1 METTNPTDD
10 GPKTLAEAVRYFAD
24 QDTCLN
30 FLVQLRWPEGIS
42 CPRCGSTEHSF
53 LSTRR
58 LWKCKGCKKQFSVKV
73 GTIMEDSPIGLD
85 KWLTAMWLIANAK
98 NGISSW
104 ELHRAIGVTQ
114 KSAWFLLH
122 RIRLAMQTGTFGKLS
137 GEVEV
142 DETFIGGKARNM
154 HADKRAE
161 KIHGRGACGKAI
173 VMGVLERGGEV
184 RTKVIPDTRR
194 STLHTEVRENVEEG
208 STVNTDSH
216 AGYVGLNPDY
226 VHEAVDHAVE
236 YVRGNVHTNGLE
248 NYWSLL
254 KRCIKGTYVS
264 VEPFH
269 LFRYLDEQAYR
280 YNERKHCDEAK
291 TKKTDGER
299 FTKLAGQVSGKRLTY
314 KHLTGKDQTVCL
326 PEREETAEG

>member
-1 METTNPTDD
+1 METTIPTNDV
-10 GPKTLAEAVRYFAD
+10 PKTLLEAIRHFSD
-24 QDTCLN
+24 PDTCLN
-30 FLVQLRWPEGIS
+30 FLVQLRWADGIH
-42 CPRCGSTEHSF
+42 CPRCGSGEHSF

-85 KWLTAMWLIANAK
+85 KWLTAIWLIANAK
-98 NGISSW
+98 NGISSY
-104 ELHRAIGVTQ
+104 EVHRAIGVTQ

-122 RIRLAMQTGTFGKLS
+122 RIRSAMQSGTFTKLS

-161 KIHGRGACGKAI
+161 KIYGRGATGKAI
-173 VMGVLERGGEV
+173 VIGVLERGGKV
-184 RTKVIPDTRR
+184 RTKVIPDTKKK
-194 STLHTEVRENVEEG
+194 TVQAEVRANVETGTLVCTDALPSYEG
-208 STVNTDSH
+208 L
-216 AGYVGLNPDY
+216 APDY
-226 VHEAVDHAVE
+226 VHEAVDHAKE

-254 KRCIKGTYVS
+254 KRCIRGTYVS

-269 LFRYLDEQAYR
+269 LFRYLDEQAFR
-280 YNERKHCDEAK
+280 FNERKRADDT
-291 TKKTDGER
+291 TKPDGER
-299 FTKLAGQVSGKRLTY
+299 FIDVAGNITGKRLTY
-314 KHLTGKDQTVCL
+314 RKLTGKEDAVL
-326 PEREETAEG
+326 PPTL

>member
-1 METTNPTDD
+1 MDTTNTTPV
-10 GPKTLAEAVRYFAD
+10 TLQDAIRYFSD
-24 QDTCLN
+24 PDTCIR
-30 FLVQLRWPEGIS
+30 FMVPLRWPNGIK
-42 CPRCGSTEHSF
+42 CPNCGSTEHSY
-53 LSTRR
+53 LTTRR
-58 LWKCKGCKKQFSVKV
+58 VWKCKAKACRKQFSVKL
-73 GTIMEDSPIGLD
+73 GTIMEDSPISLD
-85 KWLTAMWLIANAK
+85 KWLAAIWLIANAK

-104 ELHRAIGVTQ
+104 EVHRALGITQ

-122 RIRLAMQTGTFGKLS
+122 RTRLAMQTGTFHKLS

-142 DETFIGGKARNM
+142 DETFIDGKARNM

-173 VMGVLERGGEV
+173 VIGVLERGKEV
-184 RTKVIPDTRR
+184 RTRVIPNTKKA
-194 STLHTEVRENVEEG
+194 TVQAEVREHVEPGSIVCTDALKSYEG
-208 STVNTDSH
+208 LD
-216 AGYVGLNPDY
+216 ADY

-269 LFRYLDEQAYR
+269 LFRYPDEENFR
-280 YNERKHCDEAK
+280 FNERKHDDAEG
-291 TKKTDGER
+291 TVKTDGER
-299 FTKLAGQVSGKRLTY
+299 FVQVVGMIAGKRLTY
-314 KHLTGKDQTVCL
+314 AHLTGN
-326 PEREETAEG
+326 ERELPPEIQP